1 MNSNPQLLS
10 PDQAALRLRVATNT
24 LAKWRVSGEGPDFV
38 KIGSRVFY
46 EQGDLFDWIEGQ
58 KRSNTSASCRGG

>member
-24 LAKWRVSGEGPDFV
+24 LAKWRVSGEGPDFI

-46 EQGDLFDWIEGQ
+46 EQGDLFDWIEAQ
-58 KRSNTSASCRGG
+58 KRSNTSTSCRGG